1 MKRIFTILALS
12 FVCVLSVIGFAACG
26 GSDKTA
32 DTRNPEILGIYNT
45 YVAYAEENGT
55 TPLSY
60 DEWLAQIKGEKGDKG
75 EDGKDGI
82 NGQDGKNG
90 IDGIDGINGKDGIGI
105 KSAIIDESGNLILT
119 MTDNNVIDAGKV
131 KNVHPHEIIEKEVVE
146 REPTCTRV
154 GLKYVYCDTCGE
166 ILKTVIVEKTQHD
179 YEDIITPPTCTEQG
193 YTTHTCKD
201 CGHVEKDTYTE
212 PTGHSYTSEFTVDDN
227 YHWNKPT
234 CSHADAIVKVAH
246 TLDKNGICTVCGYDE
261 HTTLALQFVKI
272 NGKEEYAVSA
282 LSNDNIKTVYIPETY
297 NNLPVTKINDGLFFN
312 NKNVQKI
319 VMSDNITEIGTSAFY
334 GCEELQNIYLSN
346 SLIRISDNLFK
357 NCHSLI
363 SITIPNT
370 VIDIGQSAFANCAN
384 LISITII
391 GDNLKSINDYA
402 FYGCRNLTTIKIPN
416 SVTSIGSMAFAD
428 CYSLT
433 SFSIPNSVTSIGD
446 RAFSCCS
453 VVEINKGISY
463 VDNWIIDCDSAIT
476 SVTIKDTVIGIA
488 DFAFNSCNV
497 LTSIIISENITH
509 IGWSAFRD
517 CSSLKQVYYLST
529 AENWS
534 KISIGDDNYT
544 LTGAATRY
552 YYSETE
558 PTEEGNYWHYD
569 TDGITPIIG
578 VKEN

>member
-1 MKRIFTILALS
+1 MVICSAFCVFT
-12 FVCVLSVIGFAACG
+12 ACG
-26 GSDKTA
+26 GDGDGA
-32 DTRNPEILGIYNT
+32 DNRNAQILSVYNT

-55 TPLSY
+55 APLSY

-75 EDGKDGI
+75 EDGKDGV
-82 NGQDGKNG
+82 NGIDGKDGKNG
-90 IDGIDGINGKDGIGI
+90 TDGRDGKNGTDGNDGVGI
-105 KSAIIDESGNLILT
+105 KSAVINESGNLILT
-119 MTDNNVIDAGKV
+119 MTDNNIIDAGKV
-131 KNVHPHEIIEKEVVE
+131 KNVHPHEIIEKEVIE

-201 CGHVEKDTYTE
+201 CGHVETDTYTE

-357 NCHSLI
+357 NCYSLI
-363 SITIPNT
+363 SITIPNN
-370 VIDIGQSAFANCAN
+370 VIDIGNSAFWGCQN
-384 LISITII
+384 LISVTII
-391 GDNLKSINDYA
+391 GNNLKSINGNA
-402 FYGCRNLTTIKIPN
+402 FFSCSNLTSIKIPD
-416 SVTSIGSMAFAD
+416 SVTSIGSDAFYG
-428 CYSLT
+428 CPSLT
-433 SFSIPNSVTSIGD
+433 SFSIPNSVTSIGSD
-446 RAFSCCS
+446 AFYGCS
-453 VVEINKGISY
+453 FVEINKGISY

-488 DFAFNSCNV
+488 NFAFNNCNA
-497 LTSIIISENITH
+497 LTSIVISENIAY

-517 CSSLKQVYYLST
+517 CGSLKQVYYLST

-534 KISIGDDNYT
+534 KISIGDDNSR
-544 LTGAATRY
+544 LTGAARY
-552 YYSETE
+552 YYSKTT
-558 PTEEGNYWHYD
+558 PTESGNFWHYD
-569 TDGITPIIG
+569 TDGVTPVIW